1 MLMAEKIQTLW
12 DRIGIK
18 KGVDIDLD
26 MAFLTSGAQGTEEK
40 QADDDKSKII

>member
-40 QADDDKSKII
+40 